1 MPKVLKITTTGEQI
15 PVCIDGDI
23 RIQFEQIYKLI
34 HCDCI
39 EIVRLTPQIVMI
51 VDDEGIIND
60 AKYNR
65 LASLLYCFPICG
77 DVLLAGVQPGDDG
90 YDLSDLPETWLDDI
104 LDLHYRKAMEALK
117 PHFIDDLPEV
127 PEI

>member
-1 MPKVLKITTTGEQI
+1 MPKVLKISTAGEQI

-23 RIQFEQIYKLI
+23 RIQLEQIYKLI

-39 EIVRLTPQIVMI
+39 EIVRLTPQIVMV
-51 VDDEGIIND
+51 VDDEGLIND

-65 LASLLYCFPICG
+65 LASLLYGFPICG
-77 DVLLAGVQPGDDG
+77 DVLLAGVQHTPDGDD
-90 YDLSDLPETWLDDI
+90 LADLPETWQDDL
-104 LDLHYRKAMEALK
+104 LDLHYRKAMDALK